1 MEKNVMQN
9 TRNTVN
15 AININRKDL
24 HMINKHKT
32 PNAKD
37 AFKNVGI
44 SMLDSGKVHLETK
57 TVA

>member
-24 HMINKHKT
+24 HMINKNKT
-32 PNAKD
+32 PNSKD
-37 AFKNVGI
+37 MLKNVGI